1 MNCDI
6 YDVAQQEE
14 DTIGWSNEA
23 VGSLNGDQ
31 YLEADEVVQE
41 DTGDVGTPKEA
52 RETRARLDN

>member
-6 YDVAQQEE
+6 YDVAQPEE

-41 DTGDVGTPKEA
+41 DTGDVATPKEA